1 MSNLSE
7 PNEHETISNLFR
19 LLDKWRHLPAYKLEP
34 RADVFFALFLP
45 EVLGKHFGIDINPIL
60 IPEFPIKNRQD
71 NTSKKV
77 DYLALQKSPDGK
89 SAQQAFL
96 VELKTDMASRRDD
109 QDEYLSDAVDAGL
122 QELIKGVLEICL
134 VTNQKDKYVHLLKL
148 LSDVH
153 LVEYDDDLFPVK
165 QGYSKILKRIKDK
178 VERRKEWPSLEV
190 VYVQPKLTDAID
202 FNEFATTIEE
212 IGGIGRLFAG
222 YLKKWVAEDA
232 GSPNPKTLRS
242 C

>member
-19 LLDKWRHLPAYKLEP
+19 LLDKWRHLPAYKLES

-77 DYLALQKSPDGK
+77 DYLALQKSPNGK

-96 VELKTDMASRRDD
+96 IELKTDMASISKKQRV
-109 QDEYLSDAVDAGL
+109 YLERASKTGL
-122 QELIKGVLEICL
+122 QGLE
-134 VTNQKDKYVHLLKL
+134 
-148 LSDVH
+148 
-153 LVEYDDDLFPVK
+153 
-165 QGYSKILKRIKDK
+165 
-178 VERRKEWPSLEV
+178 
-190 VYVQPKLTDAID
+190 AI
-202 FNEFATTIEE
+202 
-212 IGGIGRLFAG
+212 
-222 YLKKWVAEDA
+222 
-232 GSPNPKTLRS
+232 S
-242 C
+242 